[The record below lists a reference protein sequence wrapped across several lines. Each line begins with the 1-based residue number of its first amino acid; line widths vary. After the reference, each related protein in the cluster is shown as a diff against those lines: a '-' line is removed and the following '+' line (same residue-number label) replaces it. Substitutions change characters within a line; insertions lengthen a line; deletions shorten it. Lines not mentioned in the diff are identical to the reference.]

1 VKAVTTLKVTLSDQT
16 LIAAEKVRIA
26 SGDIDSV
33 RLTVEFDEMWTR
45 FDSKTAS
52 FYTSHDSTPIERLLS
67 NNRCVVPPEVL
78 EKPGILYIG
87 IIGVTADGESVKT
100 SSIVSFKIT
109 QGASH
114 AYTTL
119 KPTMSLYQQFLAAAK
134 AEVDPVS
141 KAFKAEIMADY
152 EAVKND
158 LIPLLNGEVVW
169 TNPDSSVEFEAQ
181 PIPIDL
187 RDYKKIKV
195 VFRHQASDNFG
206 GGYSESDASVK
217 GLSYHHYCG
226 SFSGSDITFARAFSF
241 GDDGVDFGDAK
252 MSGDTKNSYIV
263 PVEIRAYKHY

>member
-1 VKAVTTLKVTLSDQT
+1 MKAVTTLKVTLSDQT

-33 RLTVEFDEMWTR
+33 RLTVEFDEMWGR
-45 FDSKTAS
+45 FESKTAS
-52 FYTSHDSTPIERLLS
+52 FYTSHDSTPIEKLLT
-67 NNRCVVPPEVL
+67 NNRCVVPTEVL
-78 EKPGILYIG
+78 DKPGILYVG

-109 QGASH
+109 QGANH

-158 LIPLLNGEVVW
+158 LNTLLNGEVLW
-169 TNPDSSVEFEAQ
+169 TNPDSSVGFEAQ
-181 PIPIDL
+181 TIPIDL
-187 RDYKKIKV
+187 SDYKKIKI
-195 VFRHQASDNFG
+195 VFRHQASDNSG
-206 GGYSESDASVK
+206 GGYSESEASVK
-217 GLSYHHYCG
+217 GLSYHHFCG
-226 SFSGSDITFARAFSF
+226 AFSGGNTTLARTFSF
-241 GDDGVDFGDAK
+241 GDDGVEFGKAK
-252 MSGDTKNSYIV
+252 RSGETDNSYIV